1 MHRVGAPSRAG
12 LGRLRPYRVHAFL
25 LVYTPLLLVADSVL
39 GSLGPQLALG
49 VLTFGVLWACTRF
62 VEPARRWEVWLCV
75 PIATLFEVYGSL
87 IWGGYTYRLHNIP
100 LYVPPGHALVYVFGI
115 TAVTLPLVRR
125 HGTQFRHGVL
135 AVATAWAVAG
145 VTVFP
150 LVTHRW
156 DVQGAILWP
165 LLAWCI
171 LRSGRGEM
179 FAAIWIATA
188 TIEIAGTATGDW
200 GWAAVAPWSHL
211 PSANPP
217 SSIAAGYAVID
228 GSVALLA
235 PLVALGVARLRT
247 SEVTGQLSRL
257 AEPLARR
264 LAMAGHVTPAAQ
276 RRRGSGLTRHASS
289 VTLRPRFGLRRNRAR
304 KGGAS
309 SASRIVRLRFPNGDS
324 EVRSLGILQV
334 GAVIQ
339 ARGGAWVVVSVSDDT
354 VVVRPRAPD
363 NGGADG
369 PDERRRAAWGDD
381 PLLDA
386 PATA

>member
-1 MHRVGAPSRAG
+1 MRSSSDSVFR
-12 LGRLRPYRVHAFL
+12 RLRPYRVHAFL

-49 VLTFGVLWACTRF
+49 ALTFGVLVACTRF

-100 LYVPPGHALVYVFGI
+100 LYVPPGHALVFVFGI
-115 TAVTLPLVRR
+115 TAAALPLVQR
-125 HGTQFRHGVL
+125 HGTRFRHGVL
-135 AVATAWAVAG
+135 AIATAWAVAG

-179 FAAIWIATA
+179 FAAIWIAVA
-188 TIEIAGTATGDW
+188 TIEIAGTAVGDW

-235 PLVALGVARLRT
+235 PLAAVAIARVWPP
-247 SEVTGQLSRL
+247 S
-257 AEPLARR
+257 AKWA
-264 LAMAGHVTPAAQ
+264 
-276 RRRGSGLTRHASS
+276 
-289 VTLRPRFGLRRNRAR
+289 RPRLN
-304 KGGAS
+304 
-309 SASRIVRLRFPNGDS
+309 
-324 EVRSLGILQV
+324 
-334 GAVIQ
+334 
-339 ARGGAWVVVSVSDDT
+339 
-354 VVVRPRAPD
+354 
-363 NGGADG
+363 
-369 PDERRRAAWGDD
+369 
-381 PLLDA
+381 A
-386 PATA
+386 PANS